1 MEKELRNKIS
11 ENKILTYN
19 ERAKIISD
27 LESYEDLRTKI
38 DKAIEEI
45 KDLYTEWENSTDDAR
60 LESNPYGAVLNVLQ
74 RNIGE

>member
-1 MEKELRNKIS
+1 MDKELRNRIF
-11 ENKILTYN
+11 ENKILTHN

-27 LESYEDLRTKI
+27 LESYEDLKDKI

-45 KDLYTEWENSTDDAR
+45 TECRDNGFVAYE
-60 LESNPYGAVLNVLQ
+60 VLAFNKALKILK